1 MHVFLHDLHINFPLI
16 KSLWF
21 ISSKRFFYHFFIIS
35 NQDLTYLF
43 LKYLYI
49 ILSFFL
55 WSFRENWLV
64 SSNEVFTARIYSMK
78 VIQEN
83 AHIINSL
90 CFILNILWV
99 IDLSLILLNTSWGI
113 YSVFKESKY
122 AAQFLFVNN
131 ETQYF
136 PLIFIIQMYDIR
148 SIFCSRKIFSWKKAI
163 KSRFI
168 IEITSHLDIFLKDG
182 EEWKVF
188 IFFLLF

>member
-1 MHVFLHDLHINFPLI
+1 M
-16 KSLWF
+16 
-21 ISSKRFFYHFFIIS
+21 
-35 NQDLTYLF
+35 TYLF

-55 WSFRENWLV
+55 WSFRENKLV
-64 SSNEVFTARIYSMK
+64 SSNKVFTASMYSIK

-90 CFILNILWV
+90 CFTLNILWV
-99 IDLSLILLNTSWGI
+99 IDLSLIFLNTSCGI
-113 YSVFKESKY
+113 YSILKESKY
-122 AAQFLFVNN
+122 AAEFLFVNN

-136 PLIFIIQMYDIR
+136 PLIFTIQMYDIR
-148 SIFCSRKIFSWKKAI
+148 SLKNAI

-168 IEITSHLDIFLKDG
+168 IEITSHLDMFLKNG
-182 EEWKVF
+182 EEWKIF